1 MLRLDDV
8 SASYRG
14 LRALQGVSLE
24 VARGEIVAVVGANGA
39 GKSTLLKSIAGQVA
53 TEGSI
58 EFEGQSL
65 RRLPAHRITR
75 LGVSMVPEGRR
86 LFPRLSVEDNLRL
99 GAYAKRGA
107 DRFKPLELVFSL
119 FPRLQERL
127 PQRAETLSGGE
138 QQMLAIGRALM
149 TQPRFLMLD
158 EPSQGIMP
166 RLVDDILAA
175 VTRIR
180 ELGVTVL
187 LVEQRLVEALAI
199 ADRAYVLQTGRI
211 VLSGPAAEIA
221 GDDGG
226 AQGVSGDL
234 ADACADRGWR
244 DRRSGDGAVAPRGR
258 HSMHR
263 VRAGA
268 RAARTR
274 RRHQHAAAR
283 DQGAGRARPA
293 GRNWTAP
300 ASARAS

>member
-1 MLRLDDV
+1 MLRLEDV

-53 TEGSI
+53 TEGTI
-58 EFEGQSL
+58 MFEGQSL
-65 RRLPAHRITR
+65 RRLAAHRITR

-107 DRFKPLELVFSL
+107 DRFKPLELVFSM
-119 FPRLQERL
+119 FPRLRERL

-221 GDDGG
+221 
-226 AQGVSGDL
+226 
-234 ADACADRGWR
+234 ADA
-244 DRRSGDGAVAPRGR
+244 AVRKAYLGI
-258 HSMHR
+258 
-263 VRAGA
+263 
-268 RAARTR
+268 
-274 RRHQHAAAR
+274 
-283 DQGAGRARPA
+283 
-293 GRNWTAP
+293 
-300 ASARAS
+300 

>member
-1 MLRLDDV
+1 VGSMLRLENV

-39 GKSTLLKSIAGQVA
+39 GKSTLLKSIAGLVA
-53 TEGSI
+53 TDGSI

-65 RRLPAHRITR
+65 RRVAAHRITR
-75 LGVSMVPEGRR
+75 MGVSMVPEGRR

-99 GAYAKRGA
+99 GAYARRGM

-119 FPRLQERL
+119 FPRLRERL
-127 PQRAETLSGGE
+127 AQRAETLSGGE

-175 VTRIR
+175 VERIR
-180 ELGVTVL
+180 DLGVTVL

-211 VLSGPAAEIA
+211 VMAGPAAAI
-221 GDDGG
+221 
-226 AQGVSGDL
+226 L
-234 ADACADRGWR
+234 A
-244 DRRSGDGAVAPRGR
+244 DGAVRKAYLG
-258 HSMHR
+258 M
-263 VRAGA
+263 
-268 RAARTR
+268 
-274 RRHQHAAAR
+274 
-283 DQGAGRARPA
+283 
-293 GRNWTAP
+293 
-300 ASARAS
+300 

>member
-1 MLRLDDV
+1 MLRLENV

-39 GKSTLLKSIAGQVA
+39 GKSTLLKSIAGLVA
-53 TEGSI
+53 TDGSI

-65 RRLPAHRITR
+65 RRVAAHRITR
-75 LGVSMVPEGRR
+75 MGVSMVPEGRR

-99 GAYAKRGA
+99 GAYARRGA

-119 FPRLQERL
+119 FPRLRERL
-127 PQRAETLSGGE
+127 AQRAETLSGGE

-175 VTRIR
+175 VVRIR
-180 ELGVTVL
+180 DLGVTVL

-211 VLSGPAAEIA
+211 VMAGPAAAI
-221 GDDGG
+221 
-226 AQGVSGDL
+226 L
-234 ADACADRGWR
+234 A
-244 DRRSGDGAVAPRGR
+244 DGAVRKAYLG
-258 HSMHR
+258 M
-263 VRAGA
+263 
-268 RAARTR
+268 
-274 RRHQHAAAR
+274 
-283 DQGAGRARPA
+283 
-293 GRNWTAP
+293 
-300 ASARAS
+300 

>member
-1 MLRLDDV
+1 MLRLDNV

-14 LRALQGVSLE
+14 LRALQGVSLQ
-24 VARGEIVAVVGANGA
+24 VAAGEIVAVVGANGA

-58 EFEGQSL
+58 AFEGQPL
-65 RRLPAHRITR
+65 RKVPAHRIAR
-75 LGVSMVPEGRR
+75 MGVSMVPEGRR

-99 GAYAKRGA
+99 GAYARRGA

-119 FPRLQERL
+119 FPRLRERL

-175 VTRIR
+175 VGRIR
-180 ELGVTVL
+180 DLGVTVL

-211 VLSGPAAEIA
+211 VMSGPAAAIA
-221 GDDGG
+221 GD
-226 AQGVSGDL
+226 AAV
-234 ADACADRGWR
+234 
-244 DRRSGDGAVAPRGR
+244 RRAYLGI
-258 HSMHR
+258 
-263 VRAGA
+263 
-268 RAARTR
+268 
-274 RRHQHAAAR
+274 
-283 DQGAGRARPA
+283 
-293 GRNWTAP
+293 
-300 ASARAS
+300 